1 MKHINHKGFS
11 LLEILLTITLLSIL
25 FAILVNSINPSN
37 ILSEVQD
44 NQREADALTIYQ
56 ALEQYALKNNTYP
69 EAIKN
74 MPNNS
79 SAYICKTSAPNCNN
93 TNQINLST
101 ILVPTY
107 LSKIPEYSTDTN
119 NSGFYVVKD
128 SNGKIGIGGV
138 RRLDDTT
145 FVKGLENQSFATAP
159 TTPKLAVTSCTYA
172 DKKIS
177 ISYTSGEVGYNYASQ
192 TINSTGVTGLTA
204 QLLLEDGTLATGGDT
219 TTDITVGEDTYR
231 VHTFTTVGTSSL
243 NVINGGEFEYL
254 VVGGGGGGGSW
265 VGGGGGAGG
274 YRSSVAGESS
284 GGGASAESPLV
295 LTAGSYTV
303 TVGAGGVGNRSVTGP
318 SNTTVG
324 TNGKDSSF
332 GPITAI
338 GGGRGGSYSL
348 TLRSSGGSGGG
359 GSPISNGTNSGTAGQ
374 GYAGGTGLDSSTFPG
389 GGGGGAGGVGAAGT
403 NTSGGRGGDGGSG
416 VSSSINGTATFRA
429 GGGGGG
435 VNSPGAGA
443 LEGVGG
449 NGGGGNGANGKSDGS
464 VASNGTANTGGG
476 GGGSGQANTN
486 PSSQGGNGGSG
497 IVIVRY
503 KLTGVGTLASS
514 GTLEY
519 LVNGTPSGG
528 GTANFNLS
536 NISNI
541 GVGCNNSNIAVNV
554 TETVLD
560 SNYNN
565 VALLINGNG
574 TNGSTSII
582 DSSSNSNTVAA
593 FGNSQISNVQ
603 SKFGG
608 SSVYFDGSGDYLR
621 IPVSDVMGFGS
632 GDYTVEAWVYG
643 NWPSYSTIFDNRTGG
658 SQGVGFYTGQ
668 SNRITVANN
677 SAVIIETGS
686 IPVNTW
692 THVAISRQSNVLR
705 AFINGV
711 KIGEVTDSRVYGT
724 SAEAY
729 IGANEGLFQTFAG
742 YMDDLRVTKGV
753 ARYNSNFT
761 PTTTEFP
768 TSGNILTY

>member
-204 QLLLEDGTLATGGDT
+204 TLLGDGPLATGGDT
-219 TTDITVGEDTYR
+219 VTDITVGTDTYR

-243 NVINGGEFEYL
+243 NVIQGGEFEYL
-254 VVGGGGGGGSW
+254 VVGGGGGGGETIGGGGGGGQVKSGTLSLSSG
-265 VGGGGGAGG
+265 VTYNTSTGAGGTGGFGTGYPGGVSGSSSSISGTGITTITSLGGGGGGGYNLTGTGSGGGNGGGQGAGGGAGVSAGSGQNAGGNSSSNTNSGAGGGGAGSVGSNSTSGNPGAGGIGISSDITGTSLFYAAGGGGGARNPSGG
-274 YRSSVAGESS
+274 TGASGGSGVGGSGGTGATNGSS
-284 GGGASAESPLV
+284 GA
-295 LTAGSYTV
+295 
-303 TVGAGGVGNRSVTGP
+303 N
-318 SNTTVG
+318 G
-324 TNGKDSSF
+324 T
-332 GPITAI
+332 
-338 GGGRGGSYSL
+338 
-348 TLRSSGGSGGG
+348 GSGGG
-359 GSPISNGTNSGTAGQ
+359 GG
-374 GYAGGTGLDSSTFPG
+374 GY
-389 GGGGGAGGVGAAGT
+389 
-403 NTSGGRGGDGGSG
+403 R
-416 VSSSINGTATFRA
+416 
-429 GGGGGG
+429 
-435 VNSPGAGA
+435 NSPVFEGA
-443 LEGVGG
+443 
-449 NGGGGNGANGKSDGS
+449 
-464 VASNGTANTGGG
+464 
-476 GGGSGQANTN
+476 
-486 PSSQGGNGGSG
+486 GGNGGSG
-497 IVIVRY
+497 IVVVRY

-608 SSVYFDGSGDYLR
+608 SSVYFDGSGDYFQTATNAGLAL
-621 IPVSDVMGFGS
+621 GS
-632 GDYTVEAWVYG
+632 GAFTIEAWVRPANTTAGYRG
-643 NWPSYSTIFDNRTGG
+643 IVGDNVYSDANGFALYQNGTAIEIWFGG
-658 SQGVGFYTGQ
+658 SPATRIINATNCLTAGEYQHIAWTRSSTGV
-668 SNRITVANN
+668 NRLFV
-677 SAVIIETGS
+677 
-686 IPVNTW
+686 
-692 THVAISRQSNVLR
+692 
-705 AFINGV
+705 NGV
-711 KIGEVTDSRVYGT
+711 QRGGDSTNSTNLTATTLRIGRVASGSSLYDFNG
-724 SAEAY
+724 Y
-729 IGANEGLFQTFAG
+729 I
-742 YMDDLRVTKGV
+742 DDLRITKGV
-753 ARYNSNFT
+753 ARYTSDFSSSL
-761 PTTTEFP
+761 PAELP
-768 TSGNILTY
+768 TSGNTLTY